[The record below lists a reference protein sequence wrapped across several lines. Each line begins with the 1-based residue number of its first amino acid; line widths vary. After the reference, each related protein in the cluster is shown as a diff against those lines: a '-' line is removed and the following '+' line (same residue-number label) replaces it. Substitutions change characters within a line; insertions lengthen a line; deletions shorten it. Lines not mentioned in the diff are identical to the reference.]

1 MLIRRSEAY
10 VDFSKRV
17 SNKEYNGLSSM
28 TEITAVVSI
37 RIADITRLTDI
48 FGKESTQQALAQF
61 GEEATALLKRLL
73 AQHQVIDQYRSDV
86 DGHCSAC
93 FRVLSGGLPRD
104 ASEAAQAIEKAGR
117 HLIRERLLAIFGG
130 GTGAPINY
138 DLSVFVLP
146 SEAVSGDAKAG
157 WIQWTKDRSRSQP
170 KHQHQDRDNS
180 STRVRAILRER
191 SVQTVLQPIVR
202 IKDGAVTGFEALSRG
217 PQRTP
222 FERPDVLFDAA
233 HAAGCAVEMEL
244 LCAELALERTK
255 GKLPPGKFLTINLG
269 PDALTLAAEKLQ
281 LAGRQEVMFEL
292 TEHLPLDEAEGLRDA
307 VERLRTI
314 GIGLALDDTGCG
326 FADLDT
332 VRLLKPEIV
341 KLCITVIRNADKG
354 APFAAAIRASA
365 EQLCKLGCKVLAE
378 GVETA
383 AQHDALQNCGI
394 ELAQGWLYGKPA
406 AVASMPG
413 GR

>member
-10 VDFSKRV
+10 VHYSKSV
-17 SNKEYNGLSSM
+17 SKKEYN
-28 TEITAVVSI
+28 EVVFNDGNHGRSPFQ
-37 RIADITRLTDI
+37 RSATD
-48 FGKESTQQALAQF
+48 
-61 GEEATALLKRLL
+61 
-73 AQHQVIDQYRSDV
+73 
-86 DGHCSAC
+86 
-93 FRVLSGGLPRD
+93 
-104 ASEAAQAIEKAGR
+104 AI
-117 HLIRERLLAIFGG
+117 
-130 GTGAPINY
+130 
-138 DLSVFVLP
+138 
-146 SEAVSGDAKAG
+146 
-157 WIQWTKDRSRSQP
+157 
-170 KHQHQDRDNS
+170 
-180 STRVRAILRER
+180 
-191 SVQTVLQPIVR
+191 
-202 IKDGAVTGFEALSRG
+202 
-217 PQRTP
+217 RTP
-222 FERPDVLFDAA
+222 GCAVRCGS
-233 HAAGCAVEMEL
+233 AAGCAVEMEL

-269 PDALTLAAEKLQ
+269 PDALTLAAEKLP

-292 TEHLPLDEAEGLRDA
+292 TEHLPLNEAQGLRDA

-383 AQHDALQNCGI
+383 AQHDALQSCGI

-406 AVASMPG
+406 AVASLPG